1 MAGRHRWSP
10 QLGPRPKKHHLATPI
25 KKREWTQVA
34 LRIKLLLWVIFEVAK
49 LAQTLHGLHG
59 S

>member
-1 MAGRHRWSP
+1 MEPATWASTEE
-10 QLGPRPKKHHLATPI
+10 HHLATPI